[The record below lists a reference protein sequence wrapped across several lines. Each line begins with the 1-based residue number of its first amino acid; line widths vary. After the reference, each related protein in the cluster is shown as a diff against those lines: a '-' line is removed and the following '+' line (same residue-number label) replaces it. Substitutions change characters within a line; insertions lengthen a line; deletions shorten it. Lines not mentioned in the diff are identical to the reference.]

1 MQQGAQNAP
10 DKLRKR
16 SPKGRRAP
24 SRLPIYT
31 YTRAPHN
38 VNGEIAHCFP
48 PSVSPSCA
56 ALDRCG
62 AHALELQVAVVRAG
76 MLRCRGAAPQPFF
89 TASRQIVQA
98 GACSLASGMNAL
110 GALCHWLCVY
120 ISAVLVGERRGE
132 SRANFAALLA
142 PGSHVSPWP
151 ARRRGV

>member
-1 MQQGAQNAP
+1 MHCTILEGDPKN
-10 DKLRKR
+10 RRR
-16 SPKGRRAP
+16 SPRSGA
-24 SRLPIYT
+24 LTTIYT
-31 YTRAPHN
+31 YTETPHN

-98 GACSLASGMNAL
+98 GACSLASGI
-110 GALCHWLCVY
+110 GGRCERSSRSSGD
-120 ISAVLVGERRGE
+120 SAI
-132 SRANFAALLA
+132 
-142 PGSHVSPWP
+142 GSAYTFPQC
-151 ARRRGV
+151 